1 MTALPKTPEEVQQ
14 LRAKLSDRLYRKQ
27 FIKPGM
33 PKVVAK
39 GDSWFDYLPGLD
51 VIRLLELDYGYGI
64 ENLSHAGD
72 TAANMAW
79 GTDIH
84 WNFSPVLPPQI
95 EETVAIVKRKKPRFV
110 LISAGGNDIAGN
122 NQFLAYLNHRDT
134 NLAPLRVDY
143 ATYAQQIV
151 EKSYRY
157 ILQRLFAA
165 HPSVHVILH
174 GYGYGQPDGR
184 GVINAPFGFHW
195 IGPWFRPALSRNRI
209 EWSTDGRSVIRDLI
223 DLHNDMLDR
232 LSKDSAFNS
241 RVHYI
246 DLRKDIKETDWVNEL
261 HLYDHGFRKV
271 ARRFHDLMSG
281 LQ

>member
-1 MTALPKTPEEVQQ
+1 MKSLPKTPEEVQQ

-51 VIRLLELDYGYGI
+51 VIKLLELDYGYDI

-95 EETVAIVKRKKPRFV
+95 EETVAVVKRRKPKFV

-122 NQFLAYLNHRDT
+122 DQFLAYLNHKDT
-134 NLAPLRVDY
+134 QLPPLRTEY
-143 ATYAQQIV
+143 ANYAQQII

-157 ILQRLFAA
+157 ILERLFAA
-165 HPSVHVILH
+165 HRNFHVILH
-174 GYGYGQPDGR
+174 GYGYAQPDGR

-195 IGPWFRPALSRNRI
+195 IGPWFRPALSHNRI
-209 EWSTDGRSVIRDLI
+209 EWSTDGRSAIRDLI

-246 DLRKDIKETDWVNEL
+246 DLRKDIDEADWVNEL
-261 HLYDHGFRKV
+261 HLYDDGFRKV
-271 ARRFHDLMSG
+271 ARRFHDLMSR